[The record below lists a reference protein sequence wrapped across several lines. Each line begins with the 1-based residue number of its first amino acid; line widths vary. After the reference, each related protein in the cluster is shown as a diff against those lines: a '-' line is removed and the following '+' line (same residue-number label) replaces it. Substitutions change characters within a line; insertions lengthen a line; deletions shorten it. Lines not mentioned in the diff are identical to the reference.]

1 MKSIM
6 IVGDGFVGGA
16 IRKALEPH
24 HNVIIQDPPKGY
36 DNGNYLGL
44 IDLDGAIICV
54 PTPSDEEGYCD
65 DVLVLEEYNKIRNA
79 FPTLTI
85 LLKSTT
91 SIVTLRHL
99 DSLRD
104 VNLTFSPEFL
114 TASNAYEDLMN
125 SDHMIFAN
133 HMTLENSFWSDI
145 FIQALRNVRPVFM
158 QSLVEAG
165 IVKYTVNS
173 FLATKVTFFNEIN
186 QLCENLGVSYQRVKL
201 ATQLDNRIGTSHM
214 DVPGSDGM
222 RGWGGACFPKDTS
235 EFTLT
240 AEDSASRL
248 ELLENVIEL
257 NRKHRGE
264 NT

>member
-1 MKSIM
+1 MAKKTLM

-24 HNVIIQDPPKGY
+24 HNIIIQDPPKGF
-36 DNGNYLGL
+36 DNGNYRGL
-44 IDLDGAIICV
+44 ALNLDGVIICL
-54 PTPSDEEGYCD
+54 PTPSDEDGYCD
-65 DVLVLEEYNKIRNA
+65 DSSVLDEYNTVRDI
-79 FPTLTI
+79 FTSLPI
-85 LLKSTT
+85 LIKSTT

-133 HMTLENSFWSDI
+133 CMPGNNAFWSDI
-145 FIQALRNVRPVFM
+145 FVQSLRNVRPVFM
-158 QSLVEAG
+158 QSLIEAG

-214 DVPGSDGM
+214 DVPGADGLH
-222 RGWGGACFPKDTS
+222 GWGGACFPKDTS

-248 ELLENVIEL
+248 ELLENVIKL
-257 NRKHRGE
+257 NRFHRQ
-264 NT
+264 